1 MENKIQE
8 LTDKLVKEGIEKGK
22 NEGDKI
28 ISEANDK
35 AASIIDDAKKEAEAI
50 ISEAQ
55 KKAAELDKNTK
66 SELKMLTKQALDA
79 LKSEIANVM
88 SENIIKDCVGKTV
101 ADPAFMNTFVLKVAE
116 KWAENEDI
124 VISAKD
130 AESLKALFASKAK
143 NLLDKNVKIKQV
155 NGQKAD
161 FEIEPA
167 DGSYKVKFGEEE
179 FENYFK
185 SFLRPQLIDMLFKG

>member
-1 MENKIQE
+1 
-8 LTDKLVKEGIEKGK
+8 
-22 NEGDKI
+22 
-28 ISEANDK
+28 
-35 AASIIDDAKKEAEAI
+35 
-50 ISEAQ
+50 
-55 KKAAELDKNTK
+55 
-66 SELKMLTKQALDA
+66 
-79 LKSEIANVM
+79 
-88 SENIIKDCVGKTV
+88 
-101 ADPAFMNTFVLKVAE
+101 MNTFILKVAE